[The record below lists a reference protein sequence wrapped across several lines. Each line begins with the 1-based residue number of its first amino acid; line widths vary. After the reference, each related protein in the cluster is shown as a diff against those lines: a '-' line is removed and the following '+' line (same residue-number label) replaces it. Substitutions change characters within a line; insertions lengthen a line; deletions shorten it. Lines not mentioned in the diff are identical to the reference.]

1 MKDLVY
7 NFPTKNKEGFTNSE
21 IDELLSKFDN
31 LNVSKFQDALRG
43 VTCMVIDN
51 EIVIYH
57 CDILTA
63 LYCGLE
69 NRDMY
74 SYEMD

>member
-7 NFPTKNKEGFTNSE
+7 NFPTKNKEGFTDSE

-31 LNVSKFQDALRG
+31 LNVGKFQDALRG
-43 VTCMVIDN
+43 ITCMVIDN
-51 EIVIYH
+51 ELVIYH